1 MAEIGRICTV
11 CTHDER
17 RAINAALVG
26 REPYRNIAKRFG
38 GFSPAAL
45 TRHTKNCMPRIVE
58 AGLDAMDQRER
69 KEAEEALDTVR
80 QLRAINHV
88 CFSILNEARTIG
100 APATALQAI
109 DRIHRQIELQ
119 AKLIGDLQQE
129 GTTTNYVFISPA
141 VTEIIARALAPYPE
155 AGYAVSDVL
164 KELEAKGK

>member
-58 AGLDAMDQRER
+58 AGLDAMDQRGSAKR
-69 KEAEEALDTVR
+69 RRRPSTPCAS
-80 QLRAINHV
+80 
-88 CFSILNEARTIG
+88 C
-100 APATALQAI
+100 AP
-109 DRIHRQIELQ
+109 
-119 AKLIGDLQQE
+119 
-129 GTTTNYVFISPA
+129 
-141 VTEIIARALAPYPE
+141 
-155 AGYAVSDVL
+155 
-164 KELEAKGK
+164 